1 MSCHRSAPVAALS
14 AALLTLSGVAAAAAS
29 ALVLA
34 LTAIAA
40 ASVLMLA
47 LPAAAQAAP
56 PANDAPAGATAFSA
70 VSAENGAVAEREGLA
85 ELAEATPDA
94 GAPRCLGARSFA
106 RTVWFR
112 VPAASAP
119 QLVRV
124 EGTGPSGASADV
136 PDLAAYVQPA
146 AASAAAPLTAEPQAC
161 DGAAAGGAATS
172 ADPAAAVELRVP
184 AGRDVLV
191 QAGRSEGQSE
201 RIVLDLRTEALEA
214 LPGPIGDE
222 ATFAPVIARERAVAV
237 PLGGATL
244 TQEDPAQ
251 PRCAAAGTVWRRV
264 NAKRDGTH
272 TITVRGDAVG
282 ALTAFVGQAPRA
294 DNALACANRTSRSAP
309 LSVSVPAKRRDVI
322 WVRLG
327 TEAMS
332 KDAAARVTV
341 ASPAPEPR
349 FGLTLLGSRKVARLR
364 TVRARVSVSGAAVR
378 RLVLRLQR
386 RAGRRF
392 VTVAVGRAAAVTRS
406 GRKVTVTLERT
417 RRLRRGAYRL
427 RVEAS
432 PVEANGRPARAS
444 GRTIRLR

>member
-1 MSCHRSAPVAALS
+1 
-14 AALLTLSGVAAAAAS
+14 
-29 ALVLA
+29 
-34 LTAIAA
+34 
-40 ASVLMLA
+40 
-47 LPAAAQAAP
+47 
-56 PANDAPAGATAFSA
+56 
-70 VSAENGAVAEREGLA
+70 
-85 ELAEATPDA
+85 
-94 GAPRCLGARSFA
+94 
-106 RTVWFR
+106 
-112 VPAASAP
+112 
-119 QLVRV
+119 VRV
-124 EGTGPSGASADV
+124 EGTGPPGASADV

-146 AASAAAPLTAEPQAC
+146 GASPTAPLTAEPQAC

-214 LPGPIGDE
+214 LPGPRGDE
-222 ATFAPVIARERAVAV
+222 AAQAPVIARDKTVTV

-264 NAKRDGTH
+264 NAKRDGRH

-282 ALTAFVGQAPRA
+282 ALTAFVGREPRA
-294 DNALACANRTSRSAP
+294 GNALACANRTSRSGT

-327 TEAMS
+327 TDAVG
-332 KDAAARVTV
+332 KDAAARVAV
-341 ASPAPEPR
+341 ASPASRPR
-349 FGLTLLGSRKVARLR
+349 LGLTLLGSRQVARLR

-378 RLVLRLQR
+378 GLVLRLQR
-386 RAGRRF
+386 RAGKRF
-392 VTVAVGRAAAVTRS
+392 VTVAAGGAAAVTRS
-406 GRKVTVTLERT
+406 GRKVTVTLKRT

-432 PVEANGRPARAS
+432 PAEGKGAKVRAS